1 MRKPEIEYPCYWEY
15 KIIGEN
21 QKILEVV
28 ISEVVNDRDYDI
40 ILSNQSR
47 NKKYVSLEVK
57 TKVLDESDRNKIF
70 SDFSSH
76 SEVKMVL

>member
-15 KIIGEN
+15 KIIGES
-21 QKILEVV
+21 QKLLEGVV
-28 ISEVVNDRDYDI
+28 AEVVNDRDYNI
-40 ILSNQSR
+40 VLSNQSR

-70 SDFSSH
+70 SDFSNH

>member
-28 ISEVVNDRDYDI
+28 ASEVVNDRDYDI

>member
-1 MRKPEIEYPCYWEY
+1 MKKPEIEYPCYWEY